1 MATIARNFDHVNYVT
16 KTKTIVM
23 SAGSSYTLGDAYNGG
38 TAIDLFVS
46 ADFSVAVGGTA
57 KTKDID
63 FTLTGIDSDYTEDYG
78 TTFFT
83 VIKSLTITATV
94 TITYRCHGTY
104 TDAGI
109 INAHETR
116 LDGHDTDI
124 DSLTDTLA
132 SHSERMT
139 NIESVNTSQT
149 EDITEAQ
156 TDIIGLRSDVDTHI
170 ANTTDAHGATSAA
183 TASKMMIRDANAR
196 VQIAAGAADLDAV
209 NKAQMDAAIS
219 SAVIAAG
226 EGDVAGPSSSVAG
239 RIATF
244 ADATGKIIEDSGYGI
259 GNATDNVPLNNGTL
273 NNNLNADMLD
283 GYHAGNAS
291 GNVPLNNNVENAGL
305 KAQSS
310 RLLFNRSTSA
320 SESILD
326 MVVTDFTAYGNGA
339 YYYHISGADAAAPWA
354 GTVGRAYSLGDATNC
369 KLLAYLYN
377 SKASAVR
384 NRVNGV
390 WDAAWTYIL
399 NGSGYATKALAL
411 DDAQSSRTIK
421 VKSGSFTATASS
433 TVTFASAFS
442 SGLLFAFAV
451 YEGTQNVIAA
461 ATSTKSTLYF
471 TGLTA
476 GQTYNWIAWGF

>member
-1 MATIARNFDHVNYVT
+1 MATIARNFDPVNYVT
-16 KTKTIVM
+16 KTKNISL

-38 TAIDLFVS
+38 TAVDLFVS

-156 TDIIGLRSDVDTHI
+156 TDIIGLRSNLDTHV

-183 TASKMMIRDANAR
+183 TANKMMIRDANAR

-209 NKAQMDAAIS
+209 NKQQMDAALNSLSLSAGTGNVTSAETSASDGEIVVMSGTSGKAVKKSGILASAIS
-219 SAVIAAG
+219 TLQGYFTGGAANSSLRVDSHVLPTG
-226 EGDVAGPSSSVAG
+226 SDLVVEIYNRLSVGNTIILYGFNLVYAPVASKTIRYDVFFAGSTRWDVKAYD
-239 RIATF
+239 
-244 ADATGKIIEDSGYGI
+244 ADSFLSYECAIVNGVPPTWTQL
-259 GNATDNVPLNNGTL
+259 TD
-273 NNNLNADMLD
+273 
-283 GYHAGNAS
+283 AS
-291 GNVPLNNNVENAGL
+291 GNAINAINAVNANHQKDLIRITGTYTYNQI
-305 KAQSS
+305 AAS
-310 RLLFNRSTSA
+310 FRSTFGSGVWSAGVQGSMYTDAISSICGASSDGTSVFIYMLSPSGSVVTLTLMGSA
-320 SESILD
+320 S
-326 MVVTDFTAYGNGA
+326 V
-339 YYYHISGADAAAPWA
+339 
-354 GTVGRAYSLGDATNC
+354 NC
-369 KLLAYLYN
+369 
-377 SKASAVR
+377 SM
-384 NRVNGV
+384 
-390 WDAAWTYIL
+390 
-399 NGSGYATKALAL
+399 
-411 DDAQSSRTIK
+411 
-421 VKSGSFTATASS
+421 SF
-433 TVTFASAFS
+433 
-442 SGLLFAFAV
+442 
-451 YEGTQNVIAA
+451 
-461 ATSTKSTLYF
+461 
-471 TGLTA
+471 
-476 GQTYNWIAWGF
+476 